1 MALVARSLS
10 EPSTTGRIL
19 KSRAYL
25 QDSLARKAEIK
36 LQEDSKAAVRH
47 MMETGSQDFDMA
59 ARFVPPI
66 LETVVKKEQ
75 TVSFYGGSK
84 PRLSVTYKRKTYRTF
99 AKK

>member
-10 EPSTTGRIL
+10 EPSTTGRLL

-25 QDSLARKAEIK
+25 QDSLQRKAQIR
-36 LQEDSKAAVRH
+36 LEDTAKEQVAL
-47 MMETGSQDFDMA
+47 MMGSQDFDMTT
-59 ARFVPPI
+59 RFVPPI
-66 LETVVKKEQ
+66 PETVVKKEQ